1 MGTVRRLPTRARR
14 VDPWTVENVY
24 AATLCMARMRPLVCA
39 CGAVEGEAAC
49 AVGFSAVRYDG
60 ETGGDVV
67 VICESCAA
75 RIDDRVTVF
84 PDVNVDDEARAMLSP
99 RGYMGPVRAL
109 PSTGPSSAR
118 SVARSPG
125 DASAADS
132 RAVSLFPS
140 RTSPRPPTLPRKSR
154 RDGT

>member
-14 VDPWTVENVY
+14 VDPWTVAGVD
-24 AATLCMARMRPLVCA
+24 AALRSMARMRPLVCP

-49 AVGFSAVRYDG
+49 DVGVTSERYDG
-60 ETGGDVV
+60 DTGGDVV
-67 VICESCAA
+67 VRCETCAA
-75 RIDDRVTVF
+75 LEGDTVSLLGASSDYDAE
-84 PDVNVDDEARAMLSP
+84 PSP
-99 RGYMGPVRAL
+99 RGCMGPVRAL